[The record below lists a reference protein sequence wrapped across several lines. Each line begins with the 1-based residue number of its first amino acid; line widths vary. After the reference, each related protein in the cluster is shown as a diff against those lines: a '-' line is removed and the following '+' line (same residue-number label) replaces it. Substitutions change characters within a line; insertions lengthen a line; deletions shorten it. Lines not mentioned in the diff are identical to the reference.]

1 LRGKGDQAR
10 QAMVGKEKREG
21 SWAGLGFGPWPIYR
35 IGKPFKF
42 SKPFINLET
51 NFDFNSN

>member
-10 QAMVGKEKREG
+10 QATVGKEKREG
-21 SWAGLGFGPWPIYR
+21 SWAGLGFGPWLIYR